1 MTIDFSN
8 IKSIMSAFNK
18 ILKLDSLGKTP
29 PVPPPLIIAGS
40 QNRSGLSA
48 TRIASRI
55 IARKSETGVN
65 PGPLPSGVEN
75 PDDIMIRI
83 MVEEIIKD
91 LIENS
96 IITVAVNPGT
106 TITGV
111 GASPSGP
118 VTVVGST
125 LTIGT
130 GNATIQ

>member
-8 IKSIMSAFNK
+8 IKSILSAFDK

-83 MVEEIIKD
+83 IVEEIIKD
-91 LIENS
+91 FNVGFNNELWLAAS
-96 IITVAVNPGT
+96 DTAFDIINKF
-106 TITGV
+106 
-111 GASPSGP
+111 
-118 VTVVGST
+118 
-125 LTIGT
+125 LL
-130 GNATIQ
+130 